1 MIDAIFSQV
10 KGVILMVAKGPV
22 QVALKDIAEM
32 KKQHPCGSNR
42 WEIIRTGMDIGMK
55 CLGCGH
61 FVLIPRVKFEKSLKK
76 LVPFS
81 PEE

>member
-1 MIDAIFSQV
+1 MAV
-10 KGVILMVAKGPV
+10 KGPV

-42 WEIIRTGMDIGMK
+42 WEITRTGMDIGMK

-61 FVLIPRVKFEKSLKK
+61 LVLTPRVKFEKSLKK
-76 LVPFS
+76 LIPFS